1 MKRSIKVRPGKAP
14 SAMGFVVGLAFVA
27 IGVFAVI
34 PSFGV
39 FGIFWTLIA
48 VAITVTSGVN
58 AFGKQGVVSHE
69 IVVEDG
75 ETGEVPRRDAP
86 ASAEERLREVQSLYD
101 QRLITREEYEAK
113 RAEILKDL

>member
-14 SAMGFVVGLAFVA
+14 SAMGFAVGLVFVA

-75 ETGEVPRRDAP
+75 AAGEDQPTAQQRL
-86 ASAEERLREVQSLYD
+86 EEARNLYD
-101 QRLITREEYEAK
+101 RGLITKEEYEAK
-113 RAEILKDL
+113 RAEILKEL